1 MANCFYYNKS
11 IRIIYSRVRDKN
23 ERLDKKSKL
32 LSNVHFII
40 PVDINLVLLLSAS
53 ITSIILSIIYSFYGP
68 Y

>member
-1 MANCFYYNKS
+1 M
-11 IRIIYSRVRDKN
+11 VRDKI

-40 PVDINLVLLLSAS
+40 PIDINLVLLLSAS
-53 ITSIILSIIYSFYGP
+53 ITSIILSIIYYLYGR

>member
-11 IRIIYSRVRDKN
+11 IRIIYSRVRHKI

-40 PVDINLVLLLSAS
+40 PIDINLVLLLSAS
-53 ITSIILSIIYSFYGP
+53 ITSIILSIIYYFYRP